1 MAYIYRHIRQ
11 DKNIPF
17 YIGVG
22 LSNDNYFRA
31 YQKSKTKRS
40 TYWHN
45 ISRNGYDVEILM
57 DGLTKEEAFEKEKEF
72 IKIYGRSN
80 NSTGI
85 LCNLTNGGEN
95 PPINEGDKN
104 PAKRKEVR
112 EKLSIQKLGI
122 KLSKEHRHNLS
133 IASKKCGKIPPSQ
146 KGVKRNASS
155 ISKMIESRLI
165 NGIGRKVIYQYN
177 KDENFICEWRYA
189 KDIKNL
195 YPKYSIGNI
204 HSVCRGERK
213 FAYDYIWSYK
223 VLPKSNLYYK

>member
-1 MAYIYRHIRQ
+1 MAYVYRHIRQ

-22 LSNDNYFRA
+22 LSDDNYFRA

-40 TYWHN
+40 KYWHN
-45 ISRNGYDVEILM
+45 ISKNGYDVEILM

-80 NSTGI
+80 NRTGI
-85 LCNLTNGGEN
+85 LCNLTDGGEN
-95 PPINEGDKN
+95 PPINKGDKN

-112 EKLSIQKLGI
+112 EKLSMQKLGI

-155 ISKMIESRLI
+155 ISKMIESRLN
-165 NGIGRKVIYQYN
+165 NGIGRKVIYQYD
-177 KDENFICEWRYA
+177 KDKNFICQWRYA
-189 KDIKNL
+189 KDIKKSN
-195 YPKYSIGNI
+195 PKYSIGNI

-223 VLPKSNLYYK
+223 ELAEANLYFK